1 MTKSSSPNNNNNNNN
16 NLSIR
21 HLAFGIAS
29 TAKSLPDRLPLLRL
43 WWRPHLRGCVFL
55 DSNHTTAPPT
65 LSFPPTCASSD
76 TSSFR
81 YTYRGGLRSA
91 VRVARVLLDTLSIY
105 NNSSANPEEKEEGEE
120 IRWYVFGDDDTVFV
134 ADNLVRTLSKYEHE
148 RWFYVGTN
156 SEAHEQNEWFWFEM
170 GFGGGGFAISA
181 PLARAVGRVLD
192 SCLVRYPHLY
202 GSDGRISSCLAE
214 LGVGLTHEPGFHQVD
229 VRGDIFGL
237 LAAHPLSPL
246 VSLHHLDYV
255 EPIFPNMTTTQAITH
270 LFKAVEVDPARILQQ
285 TVCYDR
291 WFSWTVSISWGYA
304 VQLFERNVLLP
315 DLLPIQQTFRPWNK
329 RPNPHSYMYMFNTKK
344 LPKDPCARP
353 TVFFLENV
361 FSDSNGV
368 IESNY
373 KRNISEVCLAK
384 KGASKKI
391 ERVQVRSRKME
402 LDSRQLRAPRRH
414 CCDILPSSV
423 GSLLDVSI
431 RECGEEEL
439 IYMHP

>member
-1 MTKSSSPNNNNNNNN
+1 
-16 NLSIR
+16 
-21 HLAFGIAS
+21 
-29 TAKSLPDRLPLLRL
+29 
-43 WWRPHLRGCVFL
+43 
-55 DSNHTTAPPT
+55 
-65 LSFPPTCASSD
+65 
-76 TSSFR
+76 
-81 YTYRGGLRSA
+81 
-91 VRVARVLLDTLSIY
+91 
-105 NNSSANPEEKEEGEE
+105 
-120 IRWYVFGDDDTVFV
+120 
-134 ADNLVRTLSKYEHE
+134 
-148 RWFYVGTN
+148 
-156 SEAHEQNEWFWFEM
+156 M

-255 EPIFPNMTTTQAITH
+255 DPIFPNMTTTQAITH

-391 ERVQVRSRKME
+391 ERVRVRSRKME